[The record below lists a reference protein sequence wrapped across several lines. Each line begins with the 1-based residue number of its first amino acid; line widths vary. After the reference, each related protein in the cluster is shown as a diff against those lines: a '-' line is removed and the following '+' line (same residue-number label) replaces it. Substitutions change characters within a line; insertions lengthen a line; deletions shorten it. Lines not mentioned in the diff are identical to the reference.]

1 MNKKHHKKVR
11 KTWWITKELLSLHR
25 YKQQLRMFK
34 EINVDD
40 KSLFEANGLTTEPQG
55 NMTLEEAYDFVMDKV
70 RTIYDIKDAV

>member
-1 MNKKHHKKVR
+1 M
-11 KTWWITKELLSLHR
+11 
-25 YKQQLRMFK
+25 YK

-70 RTIYDIKDAV
+70 RAIYDIKDAV